1 MLIARERELKEIKE
15 LCNSKKFEFLVMY
28 GRRRVGK
35 TEILK
40 EISKEFNTI
49 FFSAQEK
56 NDLLNLSDFSE
67 ILRKHFKENYLP
79 TFNNWENAFRYFAEK
94 VKKGKR
100 EILIIDEFPY
110 IANENATIKSVIQ
123 HIIDHDLKNEN
134 VMLVLCGSSVS
145 SMEEGVLGSK
155 SPLYGRATSK
165 MEIKP
170 LDYLDAF
177 KFMGQYSLV
186 DKFLTYGILG
196 GIPHYLL
203 QFDYKKDIIKNIG
216 NSILKNNS
224 ILRDEPQ
231 TLLRMELREPAT
243 YNSIL
248 EAISSSRNRLNE
260 ISNCIH
266 EESNKCLKYINTLK
280 NIRIVEKQSPAGEK
294 NDTKK
299 SLYEISDNFIYF
311 WYKFIFKNK
320 SYYELLPPEKAA
332 KEIYDELSNYMGKV
346 FEKISLQYMLRLA
359 KNGKLPFVPQSFGKW
374 WGNNKKIKKQDDIDI
389 LMISKDKKQGIFCE
403 CKFKNEKVSMSEYQ
417 DLILAS
423 ENFTNLTNKYC
434 YIVSKSG
441 FSKEVEKLKSKNLRL
456 VSLEDMV
463 K

>member
-1 MLIARERELKEIKE
+1 MLIARENELTEIKA

-40 EISKEFNTI
+40 EISKTYNAI

-56 NDLLNLSDFSE
+56 NDLLNLTDFSKV
-67 ILRKHFKENYLP
+67 LQNHFNDNYLSS
-79 TFNNWENAFRYFAEK
+79 FDNWENAFKYFADK
-94 VKKGKR
+94 SKKNSR

-110 IANENATIKSVIQ
+110 IANENESIKSILQ
-123 HIIDHDLKNEN
+123 HIIDHDLKNRN
-134 VMLVLCGSSVS
+134 VKLILCGSSVS

-170 LDYLDAF
+170 LDYLDSF
-177 KFMGQYSLV
+177 KFMGQYSII

-203 QFDYKKDIIKNIG
+203 QFDYKKDIKMNIA
-216 NSILKNNS
+216 NCIIKNNS

-231 TLLRMELREPAT
+231 TLLRMELREPAI

-248 EAISSSRNRLNE
+248 EAISTSRNRLNE
-260 ISNCIH
+260 ISNSIH
-266 EESNKCLKYINTLK
+266 EDSTKCLKYINVLK
-280 NIRIVEKQSPAGEK
+280 NIRIVEKLSPATEK
-294 NDTKK
+294 ADGKK
-299 SLYEISDNFIYF
+299 SLYEIADNFIYF

-320 SYYELLPPEKAA
+320 SYYELLSEEKASS
-332 KEIYDELSNYMGKV
+332 EIYEELSNYMGRI

-359 KNGKLPFVPQSFGKW
+359 KNNKLPFVPYSYGKW
-374 WGNNKKIKKQDDIDI
+374 WGNNKKLKKQDDIDI
-389 LMISKDKKQGIFCE
+389 LMVSKDKKQGIFCE
-403 CKFKNEKVSMSEYQ
+403 CKFKNEKVDINDYN
-417 DLILAS
+417 DLVISS
-423 ENFTNLTNKYC
+423 ENFTNINDKHY
-434 YIVSKSG
+434 YIISKSG
-441 FSKEVEKLKSKNLRL
+441 FTKEFEKIKNKNLHL
-456 VSLEDMV
+456 IKLDDMI
-463 K
+463 

>member
-1 MLIARERELKEIKE
+1 MLIARENELKEIKA

-40 EISKEFNTI
+40 EISKSYNTI

-56 NDLLNLSDFSE
+56 NDSLNLIDFSKV
-67 ILRKHFKENYLP
+67 LQKHFSDNYLSP
-79 TFNNWENAFRYFAEK
+79 FDNWENAFRYFAEK
-94 VKKGKR
+94 AKKNKR

-110 IANENATIKSVIQ
+110 IANENVTIKSIIQ
-123 HIIDHDLKNEN
+123 HIIDHELKNKN
-134 VMLVLCGSSVS
+134 VMLILCGSSIS

-165 MEIKP
+165 IEIKP
-170 LDYLDAF
+170 LDYFDSF
-177 KFMGQYSLV
+177 KFMGQYSII
-186 DKFLTYGILG
+186 DKFLAYGILG

-203 QFDYKKDIIKNIG
+203 QFDYKKSIIDNIA
-216 NSILKNNS
+216 NCIVKNNS

-231 TLLRMELREPAT
+231 TLLRMELREPSI

-260 ISNCIH
+260 ISNSIH
-266 EESNKCLKYINTLK
+266 EESNKCLKYINVLK
-280 NIRIVEKQSPAGEK
+280 NIRIVEKISPAGEK
-294 NDTKK
+294 VDTRKN
-299 SLYEISDNFIYF
+299 LYEIVDNFVYF

-320 SYYELLPPEKAA
+320 SYYELLSPEKAA
-332 KEIYDELSNYMGKV
+332 SEIYYELSNYMGKI

-359 KNGKLPFVPQSFGKW
+359 KNNKLPFVPYNYGKW
-374 WGNNKKIKKQDDIDI
+374 WGNNKKLKRQDDIDI

-403 CKFKNEKVSMSEYQ
+403 CKFKNEKVDIGDYK
-417 DLILAS
+417 DLVLVS
-423 ENFTNLTNKYC
+423 ENFNSIKDKYY
-434 YIVSKSG
+434 YIISKSG
-441 FSKEVEKLKSKNLRL
+441 FTNTLDKIKGENIHLIKID
-456 VSLEDMV
+456 DMIR
-463 K
+463 